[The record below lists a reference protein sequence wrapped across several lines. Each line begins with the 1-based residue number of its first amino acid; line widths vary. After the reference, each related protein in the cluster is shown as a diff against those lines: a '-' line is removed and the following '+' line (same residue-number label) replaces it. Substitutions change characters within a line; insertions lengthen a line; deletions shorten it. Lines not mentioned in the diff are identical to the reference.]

1 MHDHDYPLSSSPPS
15 ALAYVTDH
23 NDDHRFPSSSAATR
37 PFSPPSTTAT
47 THPERPMMPTR
58 ASTVGS
64 ASDLNPDHLSRDKYD
79 RSHARSE
86 DLNHSSATDHS
97 SPLPARPVFVSN
109 SQSSISSSPSS
120 STLSPNPNSLASRP
134 SASASG
140 SSYTLARKPSSVA
153 SHSSD
158 LSSTSNDL
166 SVNDNAAPSTAHTTS
181 TSLAST

>member
-1 MHDHDYPLSSSPPS
+1 MHDTDYPLSSSPPS
-15 ALAYVTDH
+15 ALAYVTEH
-23 NDDHRFPSSSAATR
+23 NDDHPLPSSSAATR
-37 PFSPPSTTAT
+37 PLSPPSTTAT
-47 THPERPMMPTR
+47 THPERPAMPAR

-64 ASDLNPDHLSRDKYD
+64 PGDLNADHSSRDKYD

-86 DLNHSSATDHS
+86 DLNHSSATDPS
-97 SPLPARPVFVSN
+97 SSQPPRPVFFSN
-109 SQSSISSSPSS
+109 SQASISSSPSS
-120 STLSPNPNSLASRP
+120 STLSPIANSLVSRP

-158 LSSTSNDL
+158 LSSTSYDP

-181 TSLAST
+181 TNLAST